1 MLYSFV
7 VPIYNDGALARDF
20 CVEMASVFRR
30 YLGHDDLARDLE
42 VIFVDDGSSNSS
54 PQLLKEVCDEF
65 AFARCVLLSRN
76 FGQHIATSAGYRAA
90 SGDYVGTL
98 NVDMEEPPRFLPDL
112 LDALKQGDHDIAGG
126 RHQGRPV
133 GFTTR
138 ITSYLFTVV
147 MNRLTGYRTPV
158 DATTMRIMTRRS
170 VDMYNGLTEKSR
182 YIPGL
187 ESWLGLRY
195 TRVPIEQQPR
205 KAGKSSYN
213 FRRRLRMAYSSVIS
227 FSDFPL
233 RLAVKFGM
241 LVASVGMLL
250 AVGLI
255 LQEVFGRGRI
265 AHPRRRAHVVAH
277 LGEHGDHCFLH
288 AVQQCGKFSTAALQI
303 AEALFQPRRR
313 RIQSP
318 RYLGQFVQ
326 ARFLNTRR
334 QIPRRHAAQSL
345 GELLH
350 GPADARGDQHQAGE
364 GHYPERSRDQQQALR
379 VRGLRQP
386 SRPRCRLPVRGRVP
400 GLCRAD
406 AGDQAV
412 RQRDDGAD
420 VRHHEAHSRHE
431 RG

>member
-54 PQLLKEVCDEF
+54 PQLLKQVCDEF

-90 SGDYVGTL
+90 SGSYVGTL
-98 NVDMEEPPRFLPDL
+98 NVDMEEPPRFLPNL
-112 LDALKQGDHDIAGG
+112 LDALKQGDYDIAGG
-126 RHQGRPV
+126 IHQGRPV
-133 GFTTR
+133 GLVTR
-138 ITSYLFTVV
+138 LTSYLFTVV
-147 MNRLTGYRTPV
+147 MNRLTGFRNPAN
-158 DATTMRIMTRRS
+158 ATTMRIMTRRA
-170 VDMYNGLTEKSR
+170 VDVYNGLTEKSR

-187 ESWLGLRY
+187 EFWLGLRY

-241 LVASVGMLL
+241 LVAGVGMLL

-255 LQEVFGRGRI
+255 LQKWFGPTVLPGFTSTFVLIVFLGGVQIAVTGVASLYIGRVL
-265 AHPRRRAHVVAH
+265 A
-277 LGEHGDHCFLH
+277 E
-288 AVQQCGKFSTAALQI
+288 VQQRPLFVVGETYGGELRAFSEPVLRSRGSATD
-303 AEALFQPRRR
+303 
-313 RIQSP
+313 
-318 RYLGQFVQ
+318 
-326 ARFLNTRR
+326 
-334 QIPRRHAAQSL
+334 IPRR
-345 GELLH
+345 
-350 GPADARGDQHQAGE
+350 PAEQA
-364 GHYPERSRDQQQALR
+364 PQP
-379 VRGLRQP
+379 RQYTA
-386 SRPRCRLPVRGRVP
+386 SG
-400 GLCRAD
+400 
-406 AGDQAV
+406 
-412 RQRDDGAD
+412 
-420 VRHHEAHSRHE
+420 
-431 RG
+431 

>member
-30 YLGHDDLARDLE
+30 YLGHDNLARDLE
-42 VIFVDDGSSNSS
+42 VIFVDDGSSNTS

-65 AFARCVLLSRN
+65 AFAKCMLLSRN

-98 NVDMEEPPRFLPDL
+98 NVDMEEAPRFLPDL
-112 LDALKQGDHDIAGG
+112 LDALKHGDYDIAGG

-133 GFTTR
+133 RFTTR
-138 ITSYLFTVV
+138 MTSYLFTVV
-147 MNRLTGYRTPV
+147 MNRLTGYRNPV
-158 DATTMRIMTRRS
+158 NATTMRIMTRRA
-170 VDMYNGLTEKSR
+170 VDVYNGLTEKSR

-187 ESWLGLRY
+187 EGWLGLRY

-241 LVASVGMLL
+241 LVAGVGMLL

-255 LQEVFGRGRI
+255 LQKWFGPSLLPGYTSTFVLIVFLGGVQIAVTGVASLYIGRI
-265 AHPRRRAHVVAH
+265 LA
-277 LGEHGDHCFLH
+277 E
-288 AVQQCGKFSTAALQI
+288 VQQRP
-303 AEALFQPRRR
+303 LFVVRAT
-313 RIQSP
+313 
-318 RYLGQFVQ
+318 YG
-326 ARFLNTRR
+326 
-334 QIPRRHAAQSL
+334 
-345 GELLH
+345 GELRAL
-350 GPADARGDQHQAGE
+350 DA
-364 GHYPERSRDQQQALR
+364 PVL
-379 VRGLRQP
+379 RGLRSP
-386 SRPRCRLPVRGRVP
+386 APEVGTDEAVAPR
-400 GLCRAD
+400 
-406 AGDQAV
+406 
-412 RQRDDGAD
+412 D
-420 VRHHEAHSRHE
+420 VHEAREPRNQAASS
-431 RG
+431 

>member
-20 CVEMASVFRR
+20 CVEMAAVFRR

-42 VIFVDDGSSNSS
+42 VIFVDDGSANDS
-54 PQLLKEVCDEF
+54 PELLKRVCDDF

-138 ITSYLFTVV
+138 LTSWLFTVV
-147 MNRLTGYRTPV
+147 MNRLTGYRNPAN
-158 DATTMRIMTRRS
+158 ATTMRIMTRRA

-250 AVGLI
+250 GVGLI
-255 LQEVFGRGRI
+255 LQKWFGPTLLPGYTSTFVLIVFLGGVQIAVTGVASLYIGRI
-265 AHPRRRAHVVAH
+265 LAEVQQRPLFVVRETYGGDLRALDVPVLHDRRAPAPVPAAAH
-277 LGEHGDHCFLH
+277 D
-288 AVQQCGKFSTAALQI
+288 A
-303 AEALFQPRRR
+303 P
-313 RIQSP
+313 
-318 RYLGQFVQ
+318 
-326 ARFLNTRR
+326 TRSE
-334 QIPRRHAAQSL
+334 Q
-345 GELLH
+345 
-350 GPADARGDQHQAGE
+350 
-364 GHYPERSRDQQQALR
+364 
-379 VRGLRQP
+379 
-386 SRPRCRLPVRGRVP
+386 RPRSLAP
-400 GLCRAD
+400 D
-406 AGDQAV
+406 AVG
-412 RQRDDGAD
+412 
-420 VRHHEAHSRHE
+420 
-431 RG
+431 

>member
-65 AFARCVLLSRN
+65 AFAKCVLLSRN
-76 FGQHIATSAGYRAA
+76 FGQHIATSAGYSAA
-90 SGDYVGTL
+90 SGSYVGTL

-133 GFTTR
+133 GPITR
-138 ITSYLFTVV
+138 LTSYLFTVV
-147 MNRLTGYRTPV
+147 MNRLTGFSNPPN
-158 DATTMRIMTRRS
+158 ATTMRIMTRRA
-170 VDMYNGLTEKSR
+170 VDVYNGFTEKSR

-187 ESWLGLRY
+187 ENWLGLRY
-195 TRVPIEQQPR
+195 TRVAIEQQPR

-241 LVASVGMLL
+241 LVAGVGMLL
-250 AVGLI
+250 ALGLI
-255 LQEVFGRGRI
+255 LQKWFGPTVLPGFTSTFVLIVFLGGVQIAVTGVASLYIGRVL
-265 AHPRRRAHVVAH
+265 A
-277 LGEHGDHCFLH
+277 E
-288 AVQQCGKFSTAALQI
+288 VQQRP
-303 AEALFQPRRR
+303 LFVVRETYGGDLRAFEEPVLRSR
-313 RIQSP
+313 SAP
-318 RYLGQFVQ
+318 AV
-326 ARFLNTRR
+326 
-334 QIPRRHAAQSL
+334 IPRRPAEQAA
-345 GELLH
+345 
-350 GPADARGDQHQAGE
+350 
-364 GHYPERSRDQQQALR
+364 
-379 VRGLRQP
+379 
-386 SRPRCRLPVRGRVP
+386 RPRQHT
-400 GLCRAD
+400 A
-406 AGDQAV
+406 
-412 RQRDDGAD
+412 
-420 VRHHEAHSRHE
+420 S
-431 RG
+431 